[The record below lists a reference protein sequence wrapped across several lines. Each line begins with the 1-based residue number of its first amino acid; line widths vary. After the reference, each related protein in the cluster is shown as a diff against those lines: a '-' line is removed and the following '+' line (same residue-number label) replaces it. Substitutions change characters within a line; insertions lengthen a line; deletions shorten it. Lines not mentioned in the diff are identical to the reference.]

1 MDINK
6 KDIIRINQEIGA
18 NGSLSNESS
27 LEYAIGALKSKPS
40 WLKDLAQFTRALCV
54 DHAFQDGNKRTAL
67 AIILVYLEEKG
78 LEANKEKL
86 VNIVYK
92 ISKEN
97 INDLNKI
104 MRLIK
109 NGIF

>member
-18 NGSLSNESS
+18 DGLLSNESS
-27 LEYAIGALKSKPS
+27 LEYSLSTLKSKSS

-67 AIILVYLEEKG
+67 AIILVYLEEEG

-86 VNIVYK
+86 VITIYK

-97 INDLNKI
+97 INDLNRI